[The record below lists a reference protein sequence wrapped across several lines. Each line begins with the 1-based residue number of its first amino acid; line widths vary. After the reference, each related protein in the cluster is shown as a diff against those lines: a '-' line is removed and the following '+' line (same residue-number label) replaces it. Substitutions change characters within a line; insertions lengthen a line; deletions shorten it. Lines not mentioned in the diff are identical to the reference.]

1 MEDRIFPVEEDS
13 EKEAYV
19 SVRKREAAKTS
30 TKRDKKGKS
39 KSDGK
44 RSERDSDEH
53 NSYGTLNELFRNQP
67 SKRNVDHGDSSDPSS
82 SSSDSSSSSS
92 DTKSSKSRHKHGK
105 YKKKKSTEKPTA
117 MDRFAK
123 IARTVTNG
131 VYMTHQQPSFEHIVL
146 KACNVPSCMIFIDQI
161 HSYISRNSVLLSA
174 PSLVTDKA
182 REEIINRNHG
192 YVDEANFHTLSLKDF
207 ITALQRATGPL
218 TKKEFQ
224 DNMEKYAIFR
234 IRPEY
239 VFSPINFEPLWTH
252 CPNTEETLSTSLT
265 SWLATTSLSY
275 LSAIARKEA

>member
-1 MEDRIFPVEEDS
+1 MRSVSEGVTNILKFLSDKASSQTEKKTTVKAPDATPVLKIRDYEYIASTHRSPSPTGKRKSYIPPAMPNQYHGPRYIDARSMRRSMGLEDRIFPVEEDS

-19 SVRKREAAKTS
+19 SVKKREAAKTS

-82 SSSDSSSSSS
+82 SSSDSSSASSS
-92 DTKSSKSRHKHGK
+92 TKSSKSRHKHGK

-146 KACNVPSCMIFIDQI
+146 KACTYP
-161 HSYISRNSVLLSA
+161 HA
-174 PSLVTDKA
+174 
-182 REEIINRNHG
+182 
-192 YVDEANFHTLSLKDF
+192 
-207 ITALQRATGPL
+207 
-218 TKKEFQ
+218 
-224 DNMEKYAIFR
+224 
-234 IRPEY
+234 
-239 VFSPINFEPLWTH
+239 
-252 CPNTEETLSTSLT
+252 
-265 SWLATTSLSY
+265 
-275 LSAIARKEA
+275 